1 MSLKRGRLL
10 FCIEM
15 SILAFM
21 TSLVGT
27 VLDSVGAVAYSKL
40 KACANSDNSNLS
52 GIILQYYSYFVEL
65 IIVGFN
71 VISGDSNYSQAE
83 TCFLVSHWFQPS
95 SGVCYCAAATSCAV
109 ISYDSWDCSF
119 LLDSYPLRLRDSA
132 ITSGVLVC
140 AINILHVYIITC
152 PDFIRCSTQLIY
164 CHGIIF
170 RCLLVAAVLSVWSI
184 IVIHRER
191 MVALERTSST
201 SVEESTSLAERG
213 SSSSQLQEEEVGEVT
228 RWPPKENGNSNSTKV
243 LGVELVKLE
252 AHREG

>member
-27 VLDSVGAVAYSKL
+27 VLDSVGAVAFSKL
-40 KACANSDNSNLS
+40 KACTNSNNSNLS
-52 GIILQYYSYFVEL
+52 GIILQCYSYFVEL
-65 IIVGFN
+65 MIV
-71 VISGDSNYSQAE
+71 VISGDSNYFSQAE

-140 AINILHVYIITC
+140 AIHTYIVYIITC
-152 PDFIRCSTQLIY
+152 PDFIRCSTQQIN
-164 CHGIIF
+164 CHGKIF

-252 AHREG
+252 AHLEG